1 MLRLRSRILAHLL
14 FSPATSP
21 HRSPH
26 PAASHSTLRR
36 LLLSAA
42 VPPRTGFAVHEYL
55 VETCG
60 LTEAQA
66 LKASAKLSHLKSPS
80 KPDAVPAFLA
90 GLGLSTADIAA
101 VVPRDPRFLCA
112 GVERT
117 LAPNVLGL
125 AGLGLSRSQIA
136 RLVSLV
142 PGEFRRRS
150 IVSNLPYYQSL
161 FGSYE
166 NLLRVLNRNNSLL
179 GCSLD
184 KVVKPN
190 VAFLRECGLGDCDIT
205 KLCCKNTGI
214 LSNNPERVQAMAARA
229 EGLGVPRSSGM
240 FREALMA
247 VATMSQEM
255 IAAKVNYL
263 KNTFRWSEAEV
274 SIAVHR
280 SPMVLVRSKNML
292 QSKSEFL
299 ISEVRLE
306 PVNIAHRP
314 VMLGLSLE
322 GRLRPRHYVMR
333 FLKANGLLDCDRSYF
348 SAVMVTEKLSAIVCL
363 VHVNFM
369 LLIVDETDNMIVSP
383 SFNAQYY
390 DRRLT
395 SLVLNET
402 QMNFHGYGWTVAKG
416 AGPREGRVESGV
428 AS

>member
-1 MLRLRSRILAHLL
+1 MEVLLRARGKRKIPLDELVARLALVWSILDCRPRREVTDARGHLVARLRRAKSGGQRPPSISLSLPFL
-14 FSPATSP
+14 SSPPPPPPCSASE
-21 HRSPH
+21 
-26 PAASHSTLRR
+26 AASSPTSSFLPPPLPTAPLIQPPRTPQSTLRR

-42 VPPRTGFAVHEYL
+42 VPPRTGFAVQEYL

-80 KPDAVPAFLA
+80 KPDAVLAFLA

-136 RLVSLV
+136 RLFSLV

-161 FGSYE
+161 FGSYK

-205 KLCCKNTGI
+205 KLCCKNTWI
-214 LSNNPERVQAMAARA
+214 LSNNP
-229 EGLGVPRSSGM
+229 
-240 FREALMA
+240 
-247 VATMSQEM
+247 
-255 IAAKVNYL
+255 
-263 KNTFRWSEAEV
+263 
-274 SIAVHR
+274 
-280 SPMVLVRSKNML
+280 
-292 QSKSEFL
+292 
-299 ISEVRLE
+299 
-306 PVNIAHRP
+306 
-314 VMLGLSLE
+314 
-322 GRLRPRHYVMR
+322 
-333 FLKANGLLDCDRSYF
+333 
-348 SAVMVTEKLSAIVCL
+348 
-363 VHVNFM
+363 
-369 LLIVDETDNMIVSP
+369 
-383 SFNAQYY
+383 
-390 DRRLT
+390 
-395 SLVLNET
+395 
-402 QMNFHGYGWTVAKG
+402 
-416 AGPREGRVESGV
+416 
-428 AS
+428 